1 MLLKTAELRGSH
13 EGWPAG
19 TKGAIV
25 EAFEDGVL
33 LEVVDE
39 SGETLAMLPLRY
51 DALVIENGAAG
62 SHAEAPSPHPAP

>member
-1 MLLKTAELRGSH
+1 MLLKMAELCVSH

-33 LEVVDE
+33 LEVVGED
-39 SGETLAMLPLRY
+39 GETLAMLPLRY
-51 DALVIENGAAG
+51 DVLVIENGAA
-62 SHAEAPSPHPAP
+62 SAEAPSPHPAP

>member
-1 MLLKTAELRGSH
+1 MLLKTAELRAPH

-33 LEVVDE
+33 LEVVGE
-39 SGETLAMLPLRY
+39 GGETLAMLPLRY
-51 DALVIENGAAG
+51 DALMIENGSAG
-62 SHAEAPSPHPAP
+62 SRGEVAPRPAQ